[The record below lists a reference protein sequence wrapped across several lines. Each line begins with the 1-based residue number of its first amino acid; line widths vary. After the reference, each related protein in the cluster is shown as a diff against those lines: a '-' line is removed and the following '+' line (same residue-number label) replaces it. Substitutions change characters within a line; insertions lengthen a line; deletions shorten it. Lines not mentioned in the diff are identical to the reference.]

1 MLDTIRASLRRQLAI
16 IFEDEE
22 PRTATARVF
31 NLALALLIVANVSC
45 VILET
50 VEPIKSHFAEGFGAL
65 EGIATAIF
73 AVEYVLRVWA
83 SVDFRVSDYRDPIW
97 GRLRYMR
104 SFFALVDLVAV
115 LPAILGFFDAADF
128 RVLRLLRLLRMLKLV
143 RHSTTF
149 GLLFAVLREEARS
162 IVALLFVFLLT
173 VVISG
178 SLMYMLE
185 SAAQPDIFS
194 SIPAAMWWAIETLT
208 TVGYG
213 DMVPMT
219 LAGRI
224 VGGVVSIVG
233 IATLALFAGMITVGF
248 LDQLKHDRERHSR
261 VTAAKIKEISATQS
275 HGEFAADTGA
285 LPVICPHC
293 GEALSRV
300 ATRHNDNNEQISPA

>member
-1 MLDTIRASLRRQLAI
+1 
-16 IFEDEE
+16 
-22 PRTATARVF
+22 
-31 NLALALLIVANVSC
+31 
-45 VILET
+45 
-50 VEPIKSHFAEGFGAL
+50 
-65 EGIATAIF
+65 
-73 AVEYVLRVWA
+73 
-83 SVDFRVSDYRDPIW
+83 
-97 GRLRYMR
+97 MR

-149 GLLFAVLREEARS
+149 GLLFAVLREESRS
-162 IVALLFVFLLT
+162 IVALLFVLLLT

-185 SAAQPDIFS
+185 SAAQPDVFS

-213 DMVPMT
+213 DMVPVT
-219 LAGRI
+219 VAGRI

-248 LDQLKHDRERHSR
+248 LDQLKHYRERHSR
-261 VTAAKIKEISATQS
+261 VAAAKINEISATQS
-275 HGEFAADTGA
+275 HGEFAANGSTASHLPA
-285 LPVICPHC
+285 LRR
-293 GEALSRV
+293 GSV
-300 ATRHNDNNEQISPA
+300 ASCYPAQ